1 MSGRGS
7 GFWSGVAPPTTPVDP
22 PGCHRHADR
31 GGRRAPR
38 KPDASDRRTEPR
50 IRLQVPGALLALVM
64 LFATGT
70 GGAEPAFES
79 PPERD
84 SAGFFSL
91 SWSGAERFE
100 LEQAT
105 GPDHADARIIY
116 RGSDTTTTVSGL
128 PDGEYRFRIR
138 GEGDSTWNDE
148 AVVVVEHH
156 ALSRALLFFALGAGV
171 FLVLV
176 LAIARGRKLA

>member
-1 MSGRGS
+1 
-7 GFWSGVAPPTTPVDP
+7 
-22 PGCHRHADR
+22 
-31 GGRRAPR
+31 
-38 KPDASDRRTEPR
+38 
-50 IRLQVPGALLALVM
+50 VPSALLALVM
-64 LFATGT
+64 LFATGAGT
-70 GGAEPAFES
+70 AEPAFES
-79 PPERD
+79 PPGRD

-116 RGSDTTTTVSGL
+116 RGSDTNTTVSGL

-138 GEGDSTWNDE
+138 AEGNSAWSDE

>member
-1 MSGRGS
+1 MTNARTPNPALLWALLFL
-7 GFWSGVAPPTTPVDP
+7 FW
-22 PGCHRHADR
+22 
-31 GGRRAPR
+31 
-38 KPDASDRRTEPR
+38 
-50 IRLQVPGALLALVM
+50 LVPGGSSL
-64 LFATGT
+64 
-70 GGAEPAFES
+70 AEPAFES

-91 SWSGAERFE
+91 DWSGADRFE

-116 RGSDTTTTVSGL
+116 RGSDTSTTISGL
-128 PDGEYRFRIR
+128 SDNTYRFRIR
-138 GEGDSTWNDE
+138 AEGAETWSDE

-156 ALSRALLFFALGAGV
+156 ALSRAFLFFALGAGV
-171 FLVLV
+171 FVVLL

>member
-1 MSGRGS
+1 VSGHIV
-7 GFWSGVAPPTTPVDP
+7 GFWSELRPAVPPASQVAPH
-22 PGCHRHADR
+22 GCHRPMKIAR
-31 GGRRAPR
+31 PCREA
-38 KPDASDRRTEPR
+38 
-50 IRLQVPGALLALVM
+50 LGALLALVL
-64 LFATGT
+64 LFATGA
-70 GGAEPAFES
+70 GLAEPTFES
-79 PPERD
+79 PPGRD
-84 SAGFFSL
+84 GAGFFSL
-91 SWSGAERFE
+91 SWSGAGRFE

-116 RGSDTTTTVSGL
+116 RGSDTATTISGL
-128 PDGEYRFRIR
+128 RDGEYRFRIR
-138 GEGDSTWNDE
+138 AESDSAWSDE